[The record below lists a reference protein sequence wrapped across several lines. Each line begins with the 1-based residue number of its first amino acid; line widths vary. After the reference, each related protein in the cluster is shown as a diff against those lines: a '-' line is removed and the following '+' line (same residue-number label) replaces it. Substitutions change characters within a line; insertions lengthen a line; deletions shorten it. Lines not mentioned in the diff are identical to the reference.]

1 MVNKKLSNER
11 FVTNT
16 KPKIGQK
23 TRDKQTDFQTKY
35 DEKLFFLV

>member
-23 TRDKQTDFQTKY
+23 TRDKENDPQAKY
-35 DEKLFFLV
+35 DEKSLFLV